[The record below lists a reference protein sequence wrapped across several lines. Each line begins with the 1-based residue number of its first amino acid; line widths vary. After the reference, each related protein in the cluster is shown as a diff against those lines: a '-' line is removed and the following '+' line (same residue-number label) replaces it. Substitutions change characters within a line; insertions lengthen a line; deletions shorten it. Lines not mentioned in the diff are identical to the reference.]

1 MGNYLNK
8 IIALFLIF
16 SFLGLFLIFSLFW
29 YFSNDLPDFGFLK
42 TYKPPV
48 STKVYDID
56 GDVIADFSRE
66 RRSFVK
72 IDQVPKRVINAFLS
86 AEDKNFY
93 EHPGIDA
100 IGITRAV
107 IKNVQNIISGNRLE
121 GASTITQQVAKNFL
135 LTSDVSLARKVKEA
149 ILAFRIEKVLS
160 KKRILELYLNEIYLG
175 ERSYGIASASMTY
188 FDKSIKDINNA
199 EAALLASLPK
209 APSKYNPYRNFNTV
223 KGRKDWVLKR
233 MQDNGFISKEEL
245 QKSLNYKIKLKKRDL
260 NIDTSPAF
268 FVEEV
273 RKNLIDQYGDKKLY
287 RQGLFVKTS
296 LNKKIQEVTSSA
308 LKKNIILYSKRHGWT
323 GPLYKNYT
331 REKFNQLKKNEKLKS
346 RDFNLALV
354 ENIDQNKAKIFTD
367 TDKEGIILFENT
379 KWAKK
384 RITQDLHEGFPKNM
398 EDVFNVGDVIYVKK
412 LKKTNLWSLE
422 QIPKANGAV
431 VVMNPWS
438 GRVLALSG
446 GFDFNL
452 NQFNRVTQAE
462 RQPGSAFKPFV
473 YAAALEN
480 NYKPNSVV
488 LDAPFV
494 IYQNKDEYK
503 WKPKNYSGRFNGKQ
517 LFRYGIEKSNNL
529 MTVRIANDIGLNKI
543 NNKAKQLGIYK
554 NTANILSSSLGSGET
569 TLLQITSAYGS
580 FVNGGKKLEPTLI
593 DLIQD
598 REGKTIYKNEKLF
611 CLGCNDSFENEK
623 PPSVEDR
630 YERVFNEDVSY
641 QMVNILKGVVERGT
655 GKKLKKLK
663 LELAGKTGTTNDN
676 LDAWFIGFT
685 PELLVGV
692 YVGFDEPSTLGKKET
707 GSKAALPIFYDIMKE
722 LKPNNFIPFFKP
734 PETVKFAKIS
744 SKTGRKLS
752 KDQRN
757 SINESFK
764 LDTNIDSYNSNQI
777 LREY

>member
-233 MQDNGFISKEEL
+233 MQDNGFISKGEL

-260 NIDTSPAF
+260 NIDTSPTF

-273 RKNLIDQYGDKKLY
+273 RKNLIEQYGDKQLY

-296 LNKKIQEVTSSA
+296 LNKKIQKVTSSA

-331 REKFNQLKKNEKLKS
+331 REKFNQIKKNEKLKS
-346 RDFNLALV
+346 RHFNLALV
-354 ENIDQNKAKIFTD
+354 ENVDQNKVQRLYEKDDFDIDELIAVDDLTEIHAYVIQLQNIDIDSMTCIFYINKCLSFCKEYLEYRSYNLTTVESKILAKVQ
-367 TDKEGIILFENT
+367 EIIL
-379 KWAKK
+379 
-384 RITQDLHEGFPKNM
+384 
-398 EDVFNVGDVIYVKK
+398 
-412 LKKTNLWSLE
+412 NL
-422 QIPKANGAV
+422 
-431 VVMNPWS
+431 
-438 GRVLALSG
+438 
-446 GFDFNL
+446 
-452 NQFNRVTQAE
+452 
-462 RQPGSAFKPFV
+462 
-473 YAAALEN
+473 
-480 NYKPNSVV
+480 
-488 LDAPFV
+488 
-494 IYQNKDEYK
+494 
-503 WKPKNYSGRFNGKQ
+503 
-517 LFRYGIEKSNNL
+517 
-529 MTVRIANDIGLNKI
+529 
-543 NNKAKQLGIYK
+543 
-554 NTANILSSSLGSGET
+554 
-569 TLLQITSAYGS
+569 LLI
-580 FVNGGKKLEPTLI
+580 K
-593 DLIQD
+593 
-598 REGKTIYKNEKLF
+598 
-611 CLGCNDSFENEK
+611 
-623 PPSVEDR
+623 
-630 YERVFNEDVSY
+630 
-641 QMVNILKGVVERGT
+641 
-655 GKKLKKLK
+655 
-663 LELAGKTGTTNDN
+663 
-676 LDAWFIGFT
+676 
-685 PELLVGV
+685 
-692 YVGFDEPSTLGKKET
+692 
-707 GSKAALPIFYDIMKE
+707 
-722 LKPNNFIPFFKP
+722 
-734 PETVKFAKIS
+734 
-744 SKTGRKLS
+744 
-752 KDQRN
+752 
-757 SINESFK
+757 
-764 LDTNIDSYNSNQI
+764 DTNISMNASIDVSTLMSSLAHTHHI
-777 LREY
+777 LNLRKYESIV